1 MFDQI
6 RVDYLILYMHQQS
19 CEGLFTEQPD
29 GYSFGGVRQMLLE
42 VTIFIQLNVIDELFK
57 IYKRI

>member
-19 CEGLFTEQPD
+19 CERLFTEQPV
-29 GYSFGGVRQMLLE
+29 GYSFGGVSQMLVE
-42 VTIFIQLNVIDELFK
+42 VTMFIQLNVTDELFK